1 MKLQSFLIAAA
12 LTISCGVKAQ
22 TMLPYNNPLLSAE
35 ERAKDLCSRLT
46 LEEKT
51 KLMMDRSQEIKRL
64 GISRFEWWNEA
75 LHGVGRNG
83 TATVFPITMCMASS
97 WNDALLLDVFTSVSD
112 ELRAKNTIA
121 RKNNTLARYRGNSV
135 WTPNINI
142 FRDPRWGR
150 GQETY
155 GEDPYLTTRMGLAV
169 VRGLQG
175 PEGSKYYKNLACA
188 KHFAIHSGPEW
199 NRHSF
204 NVENIPAR
212 DLWETYLPAFKTL
225 VEEGNVRE
233 VMCAYQRWDGDP
245 CCGSN
250 KLLRQILRDE
260 WKFDGLVVSDCGAIN
275 DFYVPGRHEVS
286 PNAQAASA
294 KAVLAGT
301 DVECGSVY
309 NKLPQAV
316 KEGLITEAQIDES
329 VVKLLAARFS
339 LGDFDDDSLVEWTKI
354 PESVIACQKHKNQAL
369 EMARQGIILLQ
380 NRNSVLPLSKDA
392 KVAVVGPN
400 ADNEM
405 MMWGN
410 YNGFPTETTTIY
422 EGIKALCPSAV
433 LISGAGLCHNEVM
446 ESCFPEIFSAD
457 GEQGIV
463 GTYWNNS
470 EMKGESVTSARYS
483 NPINLNNG
491 GATVFAPGVEL
502 EHFSARYEG
511 VFRPKKSE
519 RLTVTCNADDRM
531 RVIIGGDTICDV
543 WKTREKVN
551 LWSGDI
557 KVEKGKEYP
566 VIVEYMQ
573 GENYAALQFDIAR
586 KVVTTP
592 EDMVRK
598 TAGYD
603 YVVFCGG
610 ISPQLE
616 GEEMKVNE
624 EGFKGGDRTSI
635 ELPRSQREM
644 VKALAEAGREV
655 IFVNCSGSAVALTP
669 EAARCNAVVQAWYGG
684 EKGGQALGEILF
696 GDVNPSGKLP
706 ITFYKDDSQLP
717 DFLDYTMKNRTYR
730 YFSGEPLWAFGHGLS
745 YSTFEISSPRYD
757 KKKGVL
763 TVTVENTGK
772 RDGDEVVQVYLRRPD
787 DAEGPVKTL
796 RAFKRVSLKV
806 SAKSVVEIPFSR
818 QQFEWW
824 DKESNTVRPLSGKY
838 ELLIGSSS
846 DDARMKRIS
855 FINEE

>member
-155 GEDPYLTTRMGLAV
+155 GEDPYLTARMGLAV

-199 NRHSF
+199 NRHYF

-316 KEGLITEAQIDES
+316 KEGLITEAQIDEYYRKHPEKFVLQVP
-329 VVKLLAARFS
+329 VVRADFLCISPESPSLAEFRRNIVS
-339 LGDFDDDSLVEWTKI
+339 DDVPQMQITDSLAYSSAIKYENFGGRWIDMTVLAKEFGLDYAELMTFRKGEWIERSGDTGLL
-354 PESVIACQKHKNQAL
+354 SIAYIREFVPAGKLAPIGYATPL
-369 EMARQGIILLQ
+369 IRDILLSTRKRELVSNLEQ
-380 NRNSVLPLSKDA
+380 DLLEQAR
-392 KVAVVGPN
+392 
-400 ADNEM
+400 E
-405 MMWGN
+405 
-410 YNGFPTETTTIY
+410 NG
-422 EGIKALCPSAV
+422 K
-433 LISGAGLCHNEVM
+433 
-446 ESCFPEIFSAD
+446 
-457 GEQGIV
+457 
-463 GTYWNNS
+463 
-470 EMKGESVTSARYS
+470 
-483 NPINLNNG
+483 
-491 GATVFAPGVEL
+491 
-502 EHFSARYEG
+502 
-511 VFRPKKSE
+511 
-519 RLTVTCNADDRM
+519 
-531 RVIIGGDTICDV
+531 
-543 WKTREKVN
+543 
-551 LWSGDI
+551 
-557 KVEKGKEYP
+557 
-566 VIVEYMQ
+566 
-573 GENYAALQFDIAR
+573 
-586 KVVTTP
+586 
-592 EDMVRK
+592 
-598 TAGYD
+598 
-603 YVVFCGG
+603 
-610 ISPQLE
+610 
-616 GEEMKVNE
+616 
-624 EGFKGGDRTSI
+624 
-635 ELPRSQREM
+635 
-644 VKALAEAGREV
+644 
-655 IFVNCSGSAVALTP
+655 
-669 EAARCNAVVQAWYGG
+669 
-684 EKGGQALGEILF
+684 
-696 GDVNPSGKLP
+696 
-706 ITFYKDDSQLP
+706 
-717 DFLDYTMKNRTYR
+717 
-730 YFSGEPLWAFGHGLS
+730 
-745 YSTFEISSPRYD
+745 FEIY
-757 KKKGVL
+757 
-763 TVTVENTGK
+763 
-772 RDGDEVVQVYLRRPD
+772 
-787 DAEGPVKTL
+787 
-796 RAFKRVSLKV
+796 
-806 SAKSVVEIPFSR
+806 
-818 QQFEWW
+818 
-824 DKESNTVRPLSGKY
+824 
-838 ELLIGSSS
+838 
-846 DDARMKRIS
+846 
-855 FINEE
+855 